1 MICLGTV
8 TAVIQRALTPLS
20 NDSTGIPREH
30 ADGLLLILE
39 LELVPIVV
47 EVLLCTTTTVHYYL
61 QIVVVVVLPLLPLPL
76 PTESAN
82 GFLLILELE
91 PIWGYLLILERSES
105 NTWQKN
111 TEIQILGKI
120 QKYEDSRSQLKI
132 YLSSCSYRRWGFWL
146 IMELLQ

>member
-1 MICLGTV
+1 MICLATV
-8 TAVIQRALTPLS
+8 TAVIQRALTPLC

-111 TEIQILGKI
+111 TEIQILGKRI
-120 QKYEDSRSQLKI
+120 QKYT
-132 YLSSCSYRRWGFWL
+132 YLAKKYRNANTW
-146 IMELLQ
+146 